1 MLAIDSNFSNM
12 ACIELLRKNGADF
25 SIVDKNGSTL
35 LMLAIGHGR
44 NSYLEYIAKHT
55 PKKLDN

>member
-1 MLAIDSNFSNM
+1 MLAIDSKFSNM

-25 SIVDKNGSTL
+25 SMVDKNGSTL

-44 NSYLEYIAKHT
+44 N
-55 PKKLDN
+55 